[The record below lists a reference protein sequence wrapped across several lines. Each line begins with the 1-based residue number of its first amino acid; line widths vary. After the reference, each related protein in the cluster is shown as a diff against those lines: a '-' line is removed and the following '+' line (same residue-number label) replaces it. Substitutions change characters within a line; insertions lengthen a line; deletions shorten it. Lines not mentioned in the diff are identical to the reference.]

1 MEIKRFGNIEGKTM
15 MLLHGNLMCWQQFED
30 LIPLL
35 ERKFCVYAVSF
46 DGFDGTGETTY
57 TTARDQADKLAAYI
71 EKELDGQLDL
81 LFAESLGCGP
91 AVFLKASPNIQ
102 FGRMILSGPEY
113 LDFGVLNRLILKVMP
128 QKQYR
133 TAHEKYMPAW
143 ALRFMGQT
151 EQGMQT
157 MLRRIP
163 DHISLESV
171 RATWEAGLYL
181 YRTDF
186 LVQPDAKVACW
197 YGEKEGH
204 MKKAIQRLRT
214 AYPNLIVRCFPG
226 FGHGDIINH
235 PALLASELE
244 RFLADGETLLAI
256 KHRAVDK
263 LRFLGKLIDGNKRQW
278 PYKLFERTYRNFIRT
293 QTEALGGDCC
303 DYWYVGDKSPALEAY
318 RDLER
323 I

>member
-15 MLLHGNLMCWQQFED
+15 MLLHGNLMCWRQFED

-91 AVFLKASPNIQ
+91 AAFLKASPTVQID
-102 FGRMILSGPEY
+102 RMILSGPEY

-157 MLRRIP
+157 MLRCSRI
-163 DHISLESV
+163 ISVWNPSGPLGRQGFISI
-171 RATWEAGLYL
+171 G
-181 YRTDF
+181 RTF
-186 LVQPDAKVACW
+186 RYSP
-197 YGEKEGH
+197 
-204 MKKAIQRLRT
+204 MQR
-214 AYPNLIVRCFPG
+214 
-226 FGHGDIINH
+226 
-235 PALLASELE
+235 
-244 RFLADGETLLAI
+244 
-256 KHRAVDK
+256 
-263 LRFLGKLIDGNKRQW
+263 
-278 PYKLFERTYRNFIRT
+278 
-293 QTEALGGDCC
+293 
-303 DYWYVGDKSPALEAY
+303 SPAGTEKKKGT
-318 RDLER
+318 
-323 I
+323 

>member
-15 MLLHGNLMCWQQFED
+15 MLLHGNLMCWRQFED

-91 AVFLKASPNIQ
+91 AVFLKASPTVQID
-102 FGRMILSGPEY
+102 RMILSGPEY

-163 DHISLESV
+163 DHISFRIRPGHLGGRTLSLSDGLSGSTRCKGRLLV
-171 RATWEAGLYL
+171 RRKRRAY
-181 YRTDF
+181 
-186 LVQPDAKVACW
+186 
-197 YGEKEGH
+197 EKG
-204 MKKAIQRLRT
+204 
-214 AYPNLIVRCFPG
+214 
-226 FGHGDIINH
+226 H
-235 PALLASELE
+235 PAAAGGISGPDCPLFP
-244 RFLADGETLLAI
+244 RFWSWRHHQSSGTACIGAGTLSDGWRDRGRCTAES
-256 KHRAVDK
+256 
-263 LRFLGKLIDGNKRQW
+263 GK
-278 PYKLFERTYRNFIRT
+278 
-293 QTEALGGDCC
+293 
-303 DYWYVGDKSPALEAY
+303 
-318 RDLER
+318 
-323 I
+323 

>member
-57 TTARDQADKLAAYI
+57 TTAQDQADKLAAYI

-91 AVFLKASPNIQ
+91 AVFLKASPTVQID
-102 FGRMILSGPEY
+102 RMILSGPEY

-128 QKQYR
+128 QKQ
-133 TAHEKYMPAW
+133 
-143 ALRFMGQT
+143 
-151 EQGMQT
+151 
-157 MLRRIP
+157 
-163 DHISLESV
+163 
-171 RATWEAGLYL
+171 

-214 AYPNLIVRCFPG
+214 AYPSLIVRCFPG
-226 FGHGDIINH
+226 FGHGEIINH

-244 RFLADGETLLAI
+244 RFWLL
-256 KHRAVDK
+256 
-263 LRFLGKLIDGNKRQW
+263 
-278 PYKLFERTYRNFIRT
+278 
-293 QTEALGGDCC
+293 
-303 DYWYVGDKSPALEAY
+303 
-318 RDLER
+318 
-323 I
+323 

>member
-91 AVFLKASPNIQ
+91 AIFLKASPTVQID
-102 FGRMILSGPEY
+102 RMILSGPEY

-133 TAHEKYMPAW
+133 TAHESTCLHGRCALWGRRSRECRLCSAVSRIISAW
-143 ALRFMGQT
+143 NPSGPLGRQDF
-151 EQGMQT
+151 
-157 MLRRIP
+157 
-163 DHISLESV
+163 
-171 RATWEAGLYL
+171 YL

-214 AYPNLIVRCFPG
+214 AYPSLIVRCFPD
-226 FGHGDIINH
+226 FGHGEIINH
-235 PALLASELE
+235 PALLVSEME
-244 RFLADGETLLAI
+244 HFLADGKTVADAQQNQESEI
-256 KHRAVDK
+256 
-263 LRFLGKLIDGNKRQW
+263 Q
-278 PYKLFERTYRNFIRT
+278 
-293 QTEALGGDCC
+293 
-303 DYWYVGDKSPALEAY
+303 
-318 RDLER
+318 
-323 I
+323 